1 MKPHLLAISALAL
14 TAVMAAPAAAQVN
27 GIGVTDPS
35 IAIASSQAL
44 QTAYQQIG
52 TTFAAQRTQLEQ
64 LQGQRDTLVRQFDTN
79 GDGQMSDAEQTA
91 AQANT
96 SAVQQLQTLDQTIQQ
111 VQQPINVARIYTIEQ
126 IALQYGTAVQNVVTA
141 NNISLIL
148 TPESVVFA
156 ANTVDVT
163 AKIIAQLNTLVP
175 TVSTSVP
182 AGWQPQRQSVTLFQ
196 EIQQLLLTAAAQQ
209 AQQQAGQ
216 QPAAPA
222 AAVPG
227 R

>member
-1 MKPHLLAISALAL
+1 MKPHLFAISALAL

-35 IAIASSQAL
+35 VAIASSQAL
-44 QTAYQQIG
+44 QAAYQQIG

-64 LQGQRDTLVRQFDTN
+64 LQGQRDTLVRRFDAN
-79 GDGQMSDAEQTA
+79 GDGQLSETEQQA
-91 AQANT
+91 AQADT
-96 SAVQQLQTLDQTIQQ
+96 AAVAQLQTLDQTINQTQ
-111 VQQPINVARIYTIEQ
+111 APIQLARVYTIEQ
-126 IALQYGTAVQNVVTA
+126 IAMQYGTAVQNVITA
-141 NNISLIL
+141 GNISLIL
-148 TPESVVFA
+148 TPGSVVYA
-156 ANTVDVT
+156 ADAVDVT
-163 AKIIAQLNTLVP
+163 DEIIAQLNTLVP

-196 EIQQLLLTAAAQQ
+196 EVQQLLLNAAQQ
-209 AQQQAGQ
+209 QAAQAAAGQ

-222 AAVPG
+222 VQG

>member
-1 MKPHLLAISALAL
+1 MTLRHLSTAALAL
-14 TAVMAAPAAAQVN
+14 SAVLATPAAAQVN

-96 SAVQQLQTLDQTIQQ
+96 SAVTQLQTLDQTIQQ

-216 QPAAPA
+216 QPAAP
-222 AAVPG
+222 VPG